1 MKQQNKSSFCGK
13 HLGIVHAFKSKSKS
27 SVKTQMAKRMFD
39 AKQDLITT
47 NTIVLKQT
55 GKHRRTKLN
64 KKTNKIAL
72 MDQAVTCRTQSTKM
86 YFLTGIIDPVF
97 NDSITKSDGA
107 IKLLNV
113 HQELN
118 ITNTVTGSTFMESP
132 VTPVYILVPRDKIV
146 GNTSSPHTDVLSLK
160 KILHHCN
167 KMKQRG
173 VERSGIS
180 SRYTTMGVHCNRNKP
195 GLSNSKIP
203 PECAIEITHIN
214 KMLNRGLHFAKMC
227 LPFGLLDTLKKV
239 KWITNNRS
247 AFLKKE
253 RMSNEQMNNV
263 WSSMATSCNYIS
275 PSHTDKDA
283 FLSCLMVTH
292 VPSGTEMKK
301 QKTILNME
309 VAVYFCFPEQAIA
322 VALRPGDILFFNP
335 LHHHCL
341 SQRTMEYLNED
352 VYVTSFYIKSA
363 EMGGNDNKS
372 V

>member
-1 MKQQNKSSFCGK
+1 
-13 HLGIVHAFKSKSKS
+13 
-27 SVKTQMAKRMFD
+27 
-39 AKQDLITT
+39 
-47 NTIVLKQT
+47 
-55 GKHRRTKLN
+55 
-64 KKTNKIAL
+64 
-72 MDQAVTCRTQSTKM
+72 
-86 YFLTGIIDPVF
+86 
-97 NDSITKSDGA
+97 
-107 IKLLNV
+107 
-113 HQELN
+113 
-118 ITNTVTGSTFMESP
+118 MESP

-227 LPFGLLDTLKKV
+227 LPFGLFDTLKKV
-239 KWITNNRS
+239 KWIANNKS
-247 AFLKKE
+247 SFLKKE
-253 RMSNEQMNNV
+253 KLSNEQMNIV